1 MYNLDRFI
9 QAQSYDYKIALD
21 EIRNGRKQSCWMWYV
36 FPQICGLG
44 HSYMAKMY
52 EIVNIE
58 EAREYLAHPVLG
70 SRLQEVC
77 QVALETDTDDA
88 GMVFGFPDNLK
99 LCSSMT
105 LFEQAD
111 PDNPVFAKVL
121 DKYFQGKR
129 DEATLRIL
137 KEQAQNA

>member
-77 QVALETDTDDA
+77 QAALETDTDDA

>member
-1 MYNLDRFI
+1 
-9 QAQSYDYKIALD
+9 
-21 EIRNGRKQSCWMWYV
+21 
-36 FPQICGLG
+36 
-44 HSYMAKMY
+44 MAKMY

-70 SRLQEVC
+70 SRLQEIC
-77 QVALETDTDDA
+77 HAALETDTDDA